1 MKEKN
6 VIKSQYYASL
16 EMLKQVIEACPDD
29 LWADADYKNQFW
41 NIAAHT
47 LFYTHFY
54 LHRSEEA
61 YEPWTKIHPGSRSFG
76 PAEDGEEKV
85 PATKQ
90 EVLDYLAFIKERID
104 PMVDDL
110 DLNAESGFYW
120 LPFNKFELQFYNIR
134 HVMQHT
140 GELGERLWQAAGIE
154 TSWVGKGP
162 DNN

>member
-1 MKEKN
+1 MDQKE
-6 VIKSQYYASL
+6 VIKSQYHASL
-16 EMLKQVIEACPDD
+16 EMFQQVVEACPEE
-29 LWADADYKNQFW
+29 LWASSDFKNQFW

-61 YEPWTKIHPGSRSFG
+61 YEPWTGISISSRSFG
-76 PAEDGEEKV
+76 PPEDGGEKA
-85 PATKQ
+85 PATTA
-90 EVLDYLAFIKERID
+90 EVLEYIDYLKGRID

-110 DLNAESGFYW
+110 DLTAESGFYW